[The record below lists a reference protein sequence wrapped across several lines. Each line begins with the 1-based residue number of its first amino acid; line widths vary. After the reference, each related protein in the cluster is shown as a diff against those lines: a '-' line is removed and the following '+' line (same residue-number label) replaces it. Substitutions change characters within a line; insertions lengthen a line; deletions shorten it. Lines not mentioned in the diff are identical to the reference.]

1 MDNVIYYGVFIFAA
15 NIVQSKSAEK
25 FDEGEFFHS
34 AGISTFWR

>member
-1 MDNVIYYGVFIFAA
+1 MYNVIYYGVFIFAA
-15 NIVQSKSAEK
+15 NKVQSKSAKK